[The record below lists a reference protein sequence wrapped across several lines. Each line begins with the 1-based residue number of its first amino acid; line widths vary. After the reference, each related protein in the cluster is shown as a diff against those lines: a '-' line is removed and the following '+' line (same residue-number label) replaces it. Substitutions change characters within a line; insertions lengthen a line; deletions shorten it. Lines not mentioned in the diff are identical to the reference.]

1 MNKIEKLK
9 AELRHYEK
17 KYEELIEGH
26 VQSEINKVD
35 SDIKASISYID
46 LGRIQIDYKQFRFSF
61 RYFFYTDG
69 ELFLRGNG
77 KYIDHGYGYAKEKNK
92 ELRDVKNMYYM
103 QMSIKK
109 AVDALMKRHGI
120 REYRD
125 IELDVYVTGLTVAL
139 VEVINFCSLY
149 DIKLV
154 LYHYDKYTKNY
165 YTQDVYLKRQ
175 QYV

>member
-1 MNKIEKLK
+1 MSLLNYLRNTKRRSGLMDTQYKNVPVTGTNVKGEVTGMERIVV
-9 AELRHYEK
+9 ELFKGRHKFED
-17 KYEELIEGH
+17 IEGC
-26 VQSEINKVD
+26 IFN
-35 SDIKASISYID
+35 
-46 LGRIQIDYKQFRFSF
+46 R
-61 RYFFYTDG
+61 
-69 ELFLRGNG
+69 
-77 KYIDHGYGYAKEKNK
+77 

>member
-1 MNKIEKLK
+1 MERI
-9 AELRHYEK
+9 AVELFKGRHKFED
-17 KYEELIEGH
+17 IEGC
-26 VQSEINKVD
+26 I
-35 SDIKASISYID
+35 
-46 LGRIQIDYKQFRFSF
+46 F
-61 RYFFYTDG
+61 
-69 ELFLRGNG
+69 
-77 KYIDHGYGYAKEKNK
+77 NK

-154 LYHYDKYTKNY
+154 LDRKS
-165 YTQDVYLKRQ
+165 V
-175 QYV
+175 V

>member
-1 MNKIEKLK
+1 MTGTNVKVEVKGMERI
-9 AELRHYEK
+9 AVELFKGRHKFED
-17 KYEELIEGH
+17 IEGC
-26 VQSEINKVD
+26 I
-35 SDIKASISYID
+35 
-46 LGRIQIDYKQFRFSF
+46 F
-61 RYFFYTDG
+61 
-69 ELFLRGNG
+69 
-77 KYIDHGYGYAKEKNK
+77 NK

-125 IELDVYVTGLTVAL
+125 
-139 VEVINFCSLY
+139 FCSLY

>member
-69 ELFLRGNG
+69 ELFLRGKG
-77 KYIDHGYGYAKEKNK
+77 KYIDHGYGYANEKNK
-92 ELRDVKNMYYM
+92 ERENAYYYVR
-103 QMSIKK
+103 SILK
-109 AVDALMKRHGI
+109 
-120 REYRD
+120 
-125 IELDVYVTGLTVAL
+125 
-139 VEVINFCSLY
+139 S
-149 DIKLV
+149 V
-154 LYHYDKYTKNY
+154 LEDS
-165 YTQDVYLKRQ
+165 
-175 QYV
+175 

>member
-1 MNKIEKLK
+1 MTGTNVKVEVTGMERI
-9 AELRHYEK
+9 AVELFKGRHKFED
-17 KYEELIEGH
+17 IEGC
-26 VQSEINKVD
+26 I
-35 SDIKASISYID
+35 
-46 LGRIQIDYKQFRFSF
+46 F
-61 RYFFYTDG
+61 
-69 ELFLRGNG
+69 
-77 KYIDHGYGYAKEKNK
+77 NK

-154 LYHYDKYTKNY
+154 LYHYDKYTKKLLYSGCVFEKTAVCLN
-165 YTQDVYLKRQ
+165 R
-175 QYV
+175 

>member
-1 MNKIEKLK
+1 MTGTNVKVEVKGMERI
-9 AELRHYEK
+9 AVELFKGRHKFED
-17 KYEELIEGH
+17 IEGC
-26 VQSEINKVD
+26 I
-35 SDIKASISYID
+35 
-46 LGRIQIDYKQFRFSF
+46 F
-61 RYFFYTDG
+61 
-69 ELFLRGNG
+69 
-77 KYIDHGYGYAKEKNK
+77 NK

-109 AVDALMKRHGI
+109 AVDALMKRHGV

-175 QYV
+175 